1 MRITVAGM
9 THLGV
14 CMSIA
19 AHEWGLTVTGFD
31 TNAARVAA
39 VGRADFDA
47 AEPGVVEFLSATS
60 PRYVVTDDLAQAA
73 AADLVLVAVDTRLD
87 AKGDNDD
94 SEVVALLEALA
105 SAVPASTPIVIASQV
120 RPGFTRAHRH
130 LHAELY
136 YFMETLIFG
145 RGLERTQHPERYMV
159 GCPDPEMPL
168 PPVLQEF
175 LSLPGCPLFVMSYES
190 AELTKLAANYIL
202 SASITAA
209 NSLADLAAR
218 LGANWQQMEPALRAD
233 QRIGV
238 KAYISAGLGIG
249 GANLTRDLHGIKSM
263 ADQLGADSSFTSTML
278 EHSSYM
284 RDWMLRA
291 IARIRGETPV
301 DRLCVLGLAYK
312 PGTQS
317 TRGGAGIDLVGT
329 FESVIDVVV
338 HDPAVVM
345 PPRPPDSRAMQA
357 ESAQAAMDGAHVI
370 AIATPWPQ
378 YAQAVRAFLATDPET
393 MLIDPYR
400 LVERG
405 WAQSSRTRII
415 QLGVSDAR
423 G

>member
-1 MRITVAGM
+1 M

-31 TNAARVAA
+31 TNTARVEA
-39 VGRADFDA
+39 VGRGDFDA
-47 AEPGVVEFLSATS
+47 AEPGVVEFLNAAS

-73 AADLVLVAVDTRLD
+73 DADFVLIAVDTRLD
-87 AKGDNDD
+87 SNGDNDD

-130 LHAELY
+130 LHSELY

-145 RGLERTQHPERYMV
+145 RGLERAQHPERYMV
-159 GCPDPEMPL
+159 GCADAEVPL

-175 LSLPGCPLFVMSYES
+175 LSLPGCPVFVMSYES

-238 KAYISAGLGIG
+238 KSYISAGLGIG

-278 EHSSYM
+278 EHSFYM

-291 IARIRGETPV
+291 IAGVRSGTPI

-317 TRGGAGIDLVGT
+317 TRGGSGIDLVST
-329 FESVIDVVV
+329 FEPVIDVIV
-338 HDPAVVM
+338 HDPAVPL
-345 PPRPPDSRAMQA
+345 PPRPAGSRAMQA
-357 ESAQAAMDGAHVI
+357 STARSAMEGAHVI
-370 AIATPWPQ
+370 ALATPWPQ
-378 YAQAVRAFLATDPET
+378 YAPEVQAFLATDPQVIV
-393 MLIDPYR
+393 IDPHR
-400 LVERG
+400 LVDRG

-415 QLGVSDAR
+415 QLGVSDA
-423 G
+423 